1 MDKQQQVIDTLNAE
15 TKRARKD
22 LDLAIRKQ
30 TIDWSAID
38 DVDNFDE
45 VGYFNEATER
55 ALEAEIEYRRAREER
70 EEIFALLGVD
80 PATRNDLPARKA
92 ARNAINQ
99 KTETSELV
107 MPAETRWGQLLTNE
121 TVAEGIALITT
132 ASQGG
137 FCLTAARNEMIPKA
151 FKAVTCCG
159 DGIRGFYEEERD
171 WAIVVYCFREY
182 FTDEDY
188 ARALKVMAEEL
199 DLLAPALTA

>member
-1 MDKQQQVIDTLNAE
+1 MDKQQQVIDTLNTE

-151 FKAVTCCG
+151 F
-159 DGIRGFYEEERD
+159 GFYEEERD

-182 FTDEDY
+182 FADEDY